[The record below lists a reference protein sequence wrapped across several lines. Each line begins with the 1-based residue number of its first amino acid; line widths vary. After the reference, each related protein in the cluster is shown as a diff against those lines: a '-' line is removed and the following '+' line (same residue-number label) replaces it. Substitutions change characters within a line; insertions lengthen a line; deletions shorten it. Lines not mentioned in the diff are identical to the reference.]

1 MQDLAG
7 RLDPALALLSFSD
20 FVARVGDGECNNR
33 RHQWSY
39 KVVSEGQRLEGSQ
52 MNALSI
58 VES

>member
-1 MQDLAG
+1 MQDLAE
-7 RLDPALALLSFSD
+7 RRDSALALLSFRG
-20 FVARVGDGECNNR
+20 FGARVGDGECNNR

-52 MNALSI
+52 TYALSV